1 MFRHA
6 LIRPPAANFAAGLT
20 TSALGEPDF
29 GLALQQHYAYVRAL
43 EACGLEVL
51 RLPADERFPDGT
63 FVEDTA
69 IVRADGAIL
78 TRPGAPSRAGEVDGV
93 RERLVSHFPD
103 PPAIAPPGTLDGGD
117 VCEAGDRAFI
127 GISERTNESGA
138 EQLAAWFAR
147 HGVRPHLVDIRGI
160 PGLLHLKTGLADLG
174 GGRLL
179 IVPALAEEPAFRSFE
194 LVLVPED
201 EAYAANA
208 VRVNDRILLASG
220 FRGTEERLRRL
231 GYEVQTLAM
240 SEFRKMDGGLSCL
253 SLRW

>member
-6 LIRPPAANFAAGLT
+6 LVRPPSVHFASGLT
-20 TSALGEPDF
+20 TSGLGEPDF

-43 EACGLEVL
+43 EACGLEIL
-51 RLPADERFPDGT
+51 RLPADDRFPDAT

-78 TRPGAPSRAGEVDGV
+78 ARPGAPSRAGEVDAV

-103 PPAIAPPGTLDGGD
+103 PTAIEEPGTLDGGD

-127 GISERTNESGA
+127 GVSERTNEAGA

-147 HGVRPHLVDIRGI
+147 HGVRPHLVDIRGT
-160 PGLLHLKTGLADLG
+160 PGLLHLKTGLACLG
-174 GGRLL
+174 ENRLL

-201 EAYAANA
+201 ESYAANA
-208 VRVNDRILLASG
+208 IRVNDRVLLASG

>member
-6 LIRPPAANFAAGLT
+6 LVRPPSPNFASGLT
-20 TSALGEPDF
+20 TSGLGEPDF

-51 RLPADERFPDGT
+51 RLPADDRFPDAT

-69 IVRADGAIL
+69 IVRVDGAIL
-78 TRPGAPSRAGEVDGV
+78 ARPGAPSRAGEVDSV
-93 RERLVSHFPD
+93 RDRLVAHFPD
-103 PPAIAPPGTLDGGD
+103 PPAIVEPGTLDGGD

-127 GISERTNESGA
+127 GISDRTNEAGA

-147 HGVRPHLVDIRGI
+147 RGVRPHLVEIREI
-160 PGLLHLKTGLADLG
+160 PGLLHLKTGLAALG
-174 GGRLL
+174 DGRLL
-179 IVPALAEEPAFRSFE
+179 IVPALAEEPVFRRFE
-194 LVLVPED
+194 LVLVPEAD
-201 EAYAANA
+201 SYAANA
-208 VRVNDRILLASG
+208 VRVNGHLLLASG
-220 FRGTEERLRRL
+220 FPGLEIRLRAL
-231 GYEVQTLAM
+231 GYDVVPLEM